1 MFQPLAVPLVAAVG
15 GARARSDR
23 ILLSFCFS
31 RRGARA
37 SSHRRIVVVPPLR
50 LVGIDARDRSG

>member
-1 MFQPLAVPLVAAVG
+1 MFQPLAVPLVAAMG

-23 ILLSFCFS
+23 ILLLLFFVT
-31 RRGARA
+31 RRVH
-37 SSHRRIVVVPPLR
+37 HRIIVVPPLR

>member
-15 GARARSDR
+15 GARARSDG

-37 SSHRRIVVVPPLR
+37 RRRVVVVPPLR

>member
-15 GARARSDR
+15 GARARSDG
-23 ILLSFCFS
+23 ILSFCFS

-37 SSHRRIVVVPPLR
+37 RCRVVVVPPLR